1 MLLAF
6 TAKDFM
12 MLPEIII
19 NTPLHSRELICF
31 MSKPGTQHLE
41 DLQDRIKE

>member
-6 TAKDFM
+6 TTKNFM

-19 NTPLHSRELICF
+19 NTPLHSRELIF
-31 MSKPGTQHLE
+31 FISKPGTQHME